1 MYLGEVSSPPPPD
14 PQRELEQLSASL
26 VTYAARL
33 GRAVSRR
40 TASDYPAATMRLLS
54 QIDEVGPVGISSL
67 AEADRCTQPTMSG
80 AVQKLVDKGWA
91 TKTPHPADA
100 RAAIVALTDAGRS
113 VLAEARRRN
122 GRLVAERLGE
132 ATADTRAQLQ
142 GAVDLLQRLLA
153 ADARPAA
160 TGAPATPRTPATP
173 LAPAPAP
180 APAPEETR

>member
-1 MYLGEVSSPPPPD
+1 LVWVSHPPPPD
-14 PQRELEQLSASL
+14 AQRDLEQLSASL

-40 TASDYPAATMRLLS
+40 TTSDYPAATMRLLS
-54 QIDEVGPVGISSL
+54 QIDELGPVGISSL

-91 TKTPHPADA
+91 TKSPHPADA
-100 RAAIVALTDAGRS
+100 RATLVALTDDGRS

-132 ATADTRAQLQ
+132 DTPEARAQLQ

-153 ADARPAA
+153 ADVRPATDA
-160 TGAPATPRTPATP
+160 AP
-173 LAPAPAP
+173 PAPAP
-180 APAPEETR
+180 APAPEENR